1 MKVLVVGKGGREHA
15 LVQALLDSPSRPRV
29 LIHPGSD
36 AIARIAP
43 RLDAPDFDGLLV
55 AAKREGVDLIVA
67 GEEKYLEAGL
77 ADKGRAQGFAV
88 FGPVKQSAQLETSK
102 QFAKEFLRR
111 NQVPTGDCKIA
122 HTAEQIRT
130 HAAEFPVVLKF
141 DGLAAGKGVVICQR
155 AEDVE
160 DFIERVFVKREFG
173 EPKPVLIEEFLS
185 GKEVSVI
192 CAVADGDFLA
202 FPPARDHKRLQDR
215 DEGPNTGGMGAV
227 ATMELV
233 TPGLFEEIK
242 EDVIR
247 PTMAGLLKDKLDYRG
262 FLYFG
267 LILTGDGPKVLEFNC
282 RFGDP
287 EAQAVLPL
295 VTGDFAAFLKQAA
308 EGRIASDLIAFRPG
322 WSVGIILAAGSYPY
336 QSGQGDVIDG
346 LEEITDCRVY
356 HSGTKRREDGRYET
370 AGGRILCVVGHGER
384 RITAVQKVYDEARK
398 IQFHGMQYRRDI
410 GRIHFD

>member
-15 LVQALLDSPSRPRV
+15 LVQALLDSPARPTV
-29 LIHPGSD
+29 FIHPGSD
-36 AIARIAP
+36 AIAQIAP
-43 RLDAPDFDGLLV
+43 RLDASDIDSLLA
-55 AAKREGVDLIVA
+55 AAKREGIELIVA

-77 ADKGRAQGFAV
+77 ADKGRAQGLAV

-122 HTAEQIRT
+122 YTAEQIRT
-130 HAAEFPVVLKF
+130 HTVEFPVVLKF

-160 DFIERVFVKREFG
+160 EFIERVFVKKEFG
-173 EPKPVLIEEFLS
+173 EPKPILIEEFLS

-202 FPPARDHKRLQDR
+202 FPPARDHKRLADR

-233 TPGLFEEIK
+233 TPALFEEIK
-242 EDVIR
+242 RDVVK
-247 PTMAGLLKDKLDYRG
+247 PTMAGLMKDKLDYRG

-267 LILTGDGPKVLEFNC
+267 LILTAEGPKVLEFNC

-295 VTGDFAAFLKQAA
+295 VTGDFAGFLKSAA
-308 EGRIASDLIAFRPG
+308 EGRIDTGLIEFRPG

-336 QSGQGDVIDG
+336 KSGQGDVIDG
-346 LEEITDCRVY
+346 LDAVAGCRVY
-356 HSGTKRREDGRYET
+356 HSGTKRRPDGRYET

-398 IQFHGMQYRRDI
+398 IRFDNMQYRRDI